1 MGRQTL
7 HRFPFCLTTPL
18 LDFGDYERR
27 RFQHGLAL
35 IRLITRLMS
44 VPYLAVLQ
52 RANEL
57 SICRTAV
64 GLSCTDVGMLDL
76 QALAVSI

>member
-1 MGRQTL
+1 MKKPRTQCELLGFWPSRMGRQTL

-52 RANEL
+52 
-57 SICRTAV
+57 
-64 GLSCTDVGMLDL
+64 GLTNYPFAAP
-76 QALAVSI
+76 QLA